1 MGKAVKKSAKR
12 KTSRDERADGASR
25 VRRHR
30 AKMKAMGLKPVTLW
44 LPDTSTP
51 EFKAQIER
59 EVALINA
66 DKEGMRVMEEMLALA
81 DFSDWK

>member
-1 MGKAVKKSAKR
+1 MGKIVKKPANRVASSK
-12 KTSRDERADGASR
+12 SRNDGADR
-25 VRRHR
+25 VRKHR
-30 AKMKAMGLKPVTLW
+30 AKMKALGLKPVTLW

-51 EFKAQIER
+51 EFKAQIAR

-66 DKEGMRVMEEMLALA
+66 DKDGMRVMDEMLALA